1 MDIKFLKGIGE
12 KRALAFRKVGIESLE
27 DFLNFTPRLYLSRV
41 KIANLKQFLDL
52 NVLICGEIIDINYP
66 KRSTQPIT
74 VYVTDT
80 TGVTQIPIFGR
91 TEFRARQFKLR
102 QKYLFWGKVTEGF
115 AGSKYQ
121 LDYRD
126 HLKIDDNDILI
137 EQLLRYPLIPVY
149 ELAGVLKATWIRP
162 LMLTRIVFAAFSKI
176 VSSYSELLND
186 SIPNHY
192 IEILNLPTFKEA
204 TLRINFPLK
213 IEDIEKS
220 RKRLAFEELFY
231 IQLLFALRK
240 RTIKQEV
247 KRLELIKRKDD
258 IYPKFVKSLNF
269 ELTNAQKRVIDEIYS
284 DIISTKIM
292 NRMLQG
298 DVGSGKTVVA
308 IFAMLLM
315 AENGY
320 QTAFMCP
327 TEILAVQH
335 YNTIATFIEKYN
347 QLSGENFKVSLI
359 IGGQKTKEREQQL
372 VNIEKGNIQIV
383 VGTHALIQDKVKFNE
398 LGFVIIDEQHKFGV
412 LQRAKLQEKGRKPDL
427 LVMTATPIP
436 RTLAHAYYGDLDVSI
451 IDEIPA
457 NRKPVKTYLRG
468 EESRKDVYKFVKEEL
483 NKGRQAFII
492 YPLIDESEKL
502 DLKSLE
508 ENYNKLRDTI
518 FNNYKV
524 GIIHGRQS
532 QAIKDGQ
539 MKAFKNREL
548 DVLVATTV
556 VEVGIDIPNATVMVI
571 EDAQRYG
578 LSQLHQL
585 RGRIGR
591 GEEQSYC
598 ILLARNLDET
608 SRERLT
614 AFCNTNDGFLIAEKD
629 MQIRGPGEFFGTRQ
643 SGVISFSVTDL
654 NRDKDI
660 LDKARALAFHIVEK
674 DPNLLGTEHKT
685 IREYFTKNYKEAIKY
700 MNIS

>member
-1 MDIKFLKGIGE
+1 MNIKFLKGIGE
-12 KRALAFRKVGIESLE
+12 KRALAFKKIGIENLE
-27 DFLNFTPRLYLSRV
+27 DFLNFTPRLYLPNV
-41 KIANLKQFLDL
+41 KIANLKQFLDS
-52 NVLICGEIIDINYP
+52 NVLISGEVIDINYP

-74 VYVTDT
+74 VYLTDT
-80 TGVTQIPIFGR
+80 TGVTQVPIFGK
-91 TEFRARQFKLR
+91 TEFRARQFKLK
-102 QKYLFWGKVTEGF
+102 QKYLFWGKVAEGF
-115 AGSKYQ
+115 MISKYQ

-126 HLKIDDNDILI
+126 HLKIEDNDVLI
-137 EQLLRYPLIPVY
+137 EQLLRYPLIPIY
-149 ELAGVLKATWIRP
+149 ELSGVLKAIWIRP
-162 LMLTRIVFAAFSKI
+162 LMLTRTVFAAFSKI
-176 VSSYSELLND
+176 VSSYPELLNS
-186 SIPNHY
+186 SIPAHY
-192 IEILNLPTFKEA
+192 TEILNLPTFKDA

-240 RTIKQEV
+240 RRIKQETKQLKLV
-247 KRLELIKRKDD
+247 QQKDD
-258 IYPKFVKSLNF
+258 IYPNFIKSLDF
-269 ELTNAQKRVIDEIYS
+269 ELTNAQKRVINEIYN
-284 DIISTKIM
+284 DIVSTKIM

-308 IFAMLLM
+308 IFAILLM

-335 YNTIATFIEKYN
+335 YNTIVDFIKKYN
-347 QLSGENFKVSLI
+347 RISGRDFKVSLL
-359 IGGQKTKEREQQL
+359 IGAQKAKEREQQL
-372 VNIEKGNIQIV
+372 INIEKNNVQIV
-383 VGTHALIQDKVKFNE
+383 VGTHALIQDKIKFNK

-436 RTLAHAYYGDLDVSI
+436 RTLAHAYYGDLDVSV
-451 IDEIPA
+451 IDEMPA
-457 NRKPVKTYLRG
+457 NRKSVKTYLRG
-468 EESRKDVYKFVKEEL
+468 EESREQVYKFVKEEL

-508 ENYNKLRDTI
+508 ENYNRLRNTI
-518 FNNYKV
+518 FNEYKI
-524 GIIHGRQS
+524 GIIHGRQP
-532 QAIKDGQ
+532 QAVKDEQ
-539 MKAFKNREL
+539 MKAFKNRQL
-548 DVLVATTV
+548 HVLVATTV

-591 GEEQSYC
+591 GSEQSYC

-608 SRERLT
+608 SRERLM
-614 AFCNTNDGFLIAEKD
+614 AFCNTNNGFLIAEKD
-629 MQIRGPGEFFGTRQ
+629 MEIRGPGEFFGTRQ

-654 NRDKDI
+654 NRDRDI
-660 LDKARALAFHIVEK
+660 LEKARSLAFHIVEK
-674 DPNLLGTEHKT
+674 DPNLLHSEHKT
-685 IREYFTKNYKEAIKY
+685 IREYFTKNYKDAIKY
-700 MNIS
+700 VNIS

>member
-12 KRALAFRKVGIESLE
+12 KRALAFKKIGIESLE
-27 DFLNFTPRLYLSRV
+27 DFLNFTPRIYLPKVNIS
-41 KIANLKQFLDL
+41 NLKQYL
-52 NVLICGEIIDINYP
+52 NLNALISGEVIEINYP
-66 KRSTQPIT
+66 KRSTQPVT
-74 VYVTDT
+74 VYITDT
-80 TGVTQIPIFGR
+80 TGVTQIPIFGK
-91 TEFRARQFKLR
+91 TEFRARQFKLK
-102 QKYLFWGKVTEGF
+102 QKYLFWGKVSEGF
-115 AGSKYQ
+115 GGSKYQ

-137 EQLLRYPLIPVY
+137 DQLLRYPLIPIY
-149 ELAGVLKATWIRP
+149 ELPGILKATWIRP
-162 LMLTRIVFAAFSKI
+162 LMLTRTVFAAFSKI
-176 VSSYSELLND
+176 VSSYPQLLDN
-186 SIPNHY
+186 SIPAHY
-192 IEILNLPTFKEA
+192 TEMLNLPTFKEA

-213 IEDIEKS
+213 VEDIEKS

-240 RTIKQEV
+240 LKIKQET
-247 KRLELIKRKDD
+247 KQLELIYKKDD
-258 IYPKFVKSLNF
+258 IFPTFIKSLNF
-269 ELTNAQKRVIDEIYS
+269 ELTNSQKKVIDEIYN
-284 DIISTKIM
+284 DIASTKIM

-298 DVGSGKTVVA
+298 DVGSGKTIVA
-308 IFAMLLM
+308 IFAILLM

-327 TEILAVQH
+327 TEILAIQH
-335 YNTIATFIEKYN
+335 YNTIATFVEKYN
-347 QLSGENFKVSLI
+347 QLSGKNFKVSLI
-359 IGGQKTKEREQQL
+359 IGGQKTKDRQEKL
-372 VNIEKGNIQIV
+372 INIEKGYVDII
-383 VGTHALIQDKVKFNE
+383 VGTHALIQEKIKFFR

-451 IDEIPA
+451 IDEMPA

-468 EESRKDVYKFVKEEL
+468 EESREQVYNFVKKEL
-483 NKGRQAFII
+483 DKGKQAFII
-492 YPLIDESEKL
+492 YPLIEESEKL

-508 ENYNKLRDTI
+508 ENYERLRDTI
-518 FNNYKV
+518 FKGYKI
-524 GIIHGRQS
+524 GIVHGRQP
-532 QAIKDGQ
+532 QAVKDEQ
-539 MKAFKNREL
+539 MKAFKNHLL

-556 VEVGIDIPNATVMVI
+556 VEVGIDIPNATVMII

-591 GEEQSYC
+591 GGEQSYC

-614 AFCNTNDGFLIAEKD
+614 VFCNTNNGFLIAEKD
-629 MQIRGPGEFFGTRQ
+629 MEIRGPGEFFGTRQ
-643 SGVISFSVTDL
+643 SGIISFSVTDL

-660 LDKARALAFHIVEK
+660 LEKARSLAFHIVEK
-674 DPNLLGTEHKT
+674 DPNLLSVEHKT
-685 IREYFTKNYKEAIKY
+685 IREFFTKNYKDAIKY
-700 MNIS
+700 VNIS

>member
-12 KRALAFRKVGIESLE
+12 KRVLAFKKIGIENLE
-27 DFLNFTPRLYLSRV
+27 DFLNFTPRLYLQRV
-41 KIANLKQFLDL
+41 KIANLKQSLNL
-52 NVLICGEIIDINYP
+52 NVLIAGEVIDINYP
-66 KRSTQPIT
+66 KRNTQPTT

-80 TGVTQIPIFGR
+80 TGVTQIPIFGK
-91 TEFRARQFKLR
+91 TEFRARQFRLK
-102 QKYLFWGKVTEGF
+102 QKYLFWGKVEEGF
-115 AGSKYQ
+115 VGSKYQ
-121 LDYRD
+121 FNYRD
-126 HLKIDDNDILI
+126 HLKIDDDDILI
-137 EQLLRYPLIPVY
+137 EQLLRYPLIPIY
-149 ELAGVLKATWIRP
+149 ELPEVLKATWIRP
-162 LMLTRIVFAAFSKI
+162 LMLTRTVFAAFGRI
-176 VSSYSELLND
+176 VSSHPELLNN
-186 SIPNHY
+186 SIPSY
-192 IEILNLPTFKEA
+192 YTEVLNLPTFKDA

-240 RTIKQEV
+240 RRIKQET
-247 KRLELIKRKDD
+247 KYLELIKRKED
-258 IYPKFVKSLNF
+258 IYPKFVESLNF
-269 ELTNAQKRVIDEIYS
+269 ELTDAQKRVINEIYN
-284 DIISTKIM
+284 DIISTRIM

-308 IFAMLLM
+308 IFAILLM

-335 YNTIATFIEKYN
+335 YNTVVTFIEKYN
-347 QLSGENFKVSLI
+347 QLSGKSFKVSLI

-372 VNIEKGNIQIV
+372 INIEKGNVQIV
-383 VGTHALIQDKVKFNE
+383 IGTHALIQDKVKFNK

-451 IDEIPA
+451 IDEMPA

-468 EESRKDVYKFVKEEL
+468 EESREQVYKFVKEEL

-508 ENYNKLRDTI
+508 ENYERLQNTV
-518 FNNYKV
+518 FNGYKI
-524 GIIHGRQS
+524 GIVHGRQP
-532 QAIKDGQ
+532 QAVKDEQ
-539 MKAFKNREL
+539 MKAFKNHQL

-556 VEVGIDIPNATVMVI
+556 VEVGIDIPNATVMII
-571 EDAQRYG
+571 EDAQQYG

-591 GEEQSYC
+591 GGEQSYC
-598 ILLARNLDET
+598 ILIARNLEET

-614 AFCNTNDGFLIAEKD
+614 VFCNTNNGFLIAEKD
-629 MQIRGPGEFFGTRQ
+629 MEIRGPGEFFGTRQ
-643 SGVISFSVTDL
+643 SGVVSFSVTDL

-660 LDKARALAFHIVEK
+660 LEKARSLAFHIVEK
-674 DPNLLGTEHKT
+674 DPNLLDTEHKT
-685 IREYFTKNYKEAIKY
+685 IREYFVRNYKDAIKY
-700 MNIS
+700 INIS